1 MKKDIHPQLK
11 DAKFICAC
19 GNVIETRSIQDE
31 VKLEICSACHPFYT
45 GKQKLVDSA
54 GRVERFMK
62 KYGEK
67 AATADNAQAAKK
79 PKQKKVA
86 PRSRKPS
93 TVRKPAQSGKKADS
107 GAKSSAAK
115 RGGGSKKSDTAK
127 SSKTENSAKASE

>member
-1 MKKDIHPQLK
+1 MKKGIHPQLV
-11 DAKFICAC
+11 DTKFKCAC
-19 GNVIETRSIQDE
+19 GNVIETRSLQDE

-62 KYGEK
+62 KYGDK
-67 AATADNAQAAKK
+67 AAKADDANATKK

-93 TVRKPAQSGKKADS
+93 TTRKTVKPAKKADS
-107 GAKSSAAK
+107 EAKSSAAK
-115 RGGGSKKSDTAK
+115 RTGVSKKSDSTK
-127 SSKTENSAKASE
+127 SSGTENSTEASE